1 MILELKNI
9 NFGFNKDKPLLKSL
23 SMSLEQGKIYA
34 LMGDNGSGKT
44 TLLNL
49 ISGFLKPQ
57 NGQISVHGKPL
68 IRLSPFKIN
77 KAGIGRTFQDLRL
90 ISQLTVKENIL
101 LAIQGN
107 PTDSWYKGILPASFF
122 LKDLSRYEKTVET
135 ILTDFFLS
143 EIKNSLAGE
152 ISYGQQKLLNL
163 ACSVANGAEILLLD
177 EPVAGINKV
186 YKEQISE
193 KLQLLKQQGKTILI
207 VEHDTDFIKQTAE
220 QFLMLSEGTLQSYDT
235 WQEAIFEPEIKLSVR
250 PPKLTK
256 GQPEVLLK
264 IENLNAGYC
273 KKQVLF
279 DVSLEVNSGELVLLT
294 GGNGSG
300 KSTLLKSIYG
310 LLTDSSFK
318 KGKLTF
324 AGKSIASATSYSLI
338 REGLVYVPQ
347 KNNTFDNLTVK
358 ETLEVAANI
367 LPNAIKKDRIEE
379 VFGYL
384 PQLAAL
390 ESRTPFNMSGGE
402 KQTLALGMALLHKPK
417 MILLDEPGT
426 GLSAVNFFKKLELLA
441 SLNEVGITFLI
452 VEHRVREFD
461 GRIDKLIKMHLG
473 QIEQKP

>member
-9 NFGFNKDKPLLKSL
+9 NFGFTKDKPLLKDLSL
-23 SMSLEQGKIYA
+23 SLEQGKIYA

-57 NGQISVHGKPL
+57 NGQITVHGKSL
-68 IRLSPFKIN
+68 SGLSPFKIN

-107 PTDSWYKGILPASFF
+107 PTDSWYNSIIPKSFF
-122 LKDLSRYEKTVET
+122 SKKLEQLNEIVQKALS
-135 ILTDFFLS
+135 LFFLE
-143 EIKNSLAGE
+143 EIQDSLAGE

-163 ACSVANGAEILLLD
+163 ACCVANGNEILMLD
-177 EPVAGINKV
+177 EPVAGISNI
-186 YKEQISE
+186 YKERIKS
-193 KLQLLKQQGKTILI
+193 LLTALKQDGKTII
-207 VEHDTDFIKQTAE
+207 IIEHDTEFIKQTADK
-220 QFLMLSEGTLQSYDT
+220 FMLLSDANLTTYDKWQSEL
-235 WQEAIFEPEIKLSVR
+235 FEPEIKVSIREQRPTKNLS
-250 PPKLTK
+250 
-256 GQPEVLLK
+256 EVLLK
-264 IENLNAGYC
+264 IENLNAGYG

-279 DVSLEVNSGELVLLT
+279 DVSLEVNMGEIVLLT

-310 LLTDSSFK
+310 LLSDNSFK
-318 KGKLTF
+318 KGKVIF
-324 AGKSIASATSYSLI
+324 NGKDIATTPSYSLI
-338 REGLVYVPQ
+338 KEGLVYVPQ

-358 ETLEVAANI
+358 ENLEVAANI
-367 LPNAIKKDRIEE
+367 LPNAIKKDRIKE

-390 ESRTPFNMSGGE
+390 ESRTPFSMSGGE

-426 GLSAVNFFKKLELLA
+426 GLSSVSFKRKIEMLTT
-441 SLNEVGITFLI
+441 LNKNGITFLI
-452 VEHRVREFD
+452 VEHRTREFE
-461 GRIDKLIKMHLG
+461 GLIDRAYHLTLG
-473 QIEQKP
+473 NLKN

>member
-9 NFGFNKDKPLLKSL
+9 NFGFNKEKPLLKGL

-57 NGQISVHGKPL
+57 NGQITIHGKS
-68 IRLSPFKIN
+68 IVGLSPTKIN

-90 ISQLTVKENIL
+90 INKLTVKENIL

-107 PTDSWYKGILPASFF
+107 PTDSWYNGILPASFF
-122 LKDLSRYEKTVET
+122 LKDLSKYDKTVET
-135 ILTDFFLS
+135 ILSDFFLS
-143 EIKNSLAGE
+143 EIKNSQAGE

-163 ACSVANGAEILLLD
+163 ACCVANGAEILLLD

-193 KLQLLKQQGKTILI
+193 KLQSLKQQGKTILLI
-207 VEHDTDFIKQTAE
+207 EHDTAFIKQTAQ

-250 PPKLTK
+250 EPKHNK
-256 GQPEVLLK
+256 EQPEPLLK
-264 IENLNAGYC
+264 IENLNAGYG

-279 DVSLEVNSGELVLLT
+279 DVSLEVNSGDIVLLT

-310 LLTDSSFK
+310 LLTNSSFK
-318 KGKLTF
+318 KGKVTF
-324 AGKSIASATSYSLI
+324 NGKDITTKPSYSLI
-338 REGLVYVPQ
+338 KEGLVYVPQ
-347 KNNTFDNLTVK
+347 KNNTFDNLTVR

-367 LPNAIKKDRIEE
+367 LPNAIKKDRIKE
-379 VFGYL
+379 VFEYL
-384 PQLAAL
+384 PQLASL
-390 ESRTPFNMSGGE
+390 ESRSAFSMSGGE

-426 GLSAVNFFKKLELLA
+426 GLSSESFKRKIEILTT
-441 SLNEVGITFLI
+441 LNLNGITFLI
-452 VEHRVREFD
+452 VEHRTREFEGLVD
-461 GRIDKLIKMHLG
+461 RAYHLTLG
-473 QIEQKP
+473 NFKN

>member
-9 NFGFNKDKPLLKSL
+9 NFGFNKDKPLLKDLSL
-23 SMSLEQGKIYA
+23 SLEQGKIYA

-49 ISGFLKPQ
+49 ISGFLKSW
-57 NGQISVHGKPL
+57 NGL
-68 IRLSPFKIN
+68 ITVRSKSIVGLSPSKIN

-107 PTDSWYKGILPASFF
+107 PTDSWYNGILPASFF
-122 LKDLSRYEKTVET
+122 LKVLSEYEKTVET
-135 ILTDFFLS
+135 ILNDFFLS

-163 ACSVANGAEILLLD
+163 ACCVANGAEILLLD

-193 KLQLLKQQGKTILI
+193 KLKSLKQEGKTILLI
-207 VEHDTDFIKQTAE
+207 EHDTVFIKQTAE
-220 QFLMLSEGTLQSYDT
+220 QFLLLSEGTLQSYDT
-235 WQEAIFEPEIKLSVR
+235 WQGAIFEPEIMLSAR
-250 PPKLTK
+250 APKLTK
-256 GQPEVLLK
+256 SQPEVLLK
-264 IENLNAGYC
+264 IENMNAGYG

-310 LLTDSSFK
+310 LLNDGSFK
-318 KGKLTF
+318 KGKVTF
-324 AGKSIASATSYSLI
+324 AGKDIASTPSYSLI
-338 REGLVYVPQ
+338 KEGLVYVPQ
-347 KNNTFDNLTVK
+347 KNNTFENLTVK

-367 LPNAIKKDRIEE
+367 LPNAIKKDRIKE

-390 ESRTPFNMSGGE
+390 ESRTPFSMSGGE
-402 KQTLALGMALLHKPK
+402 KQILALGMALLHKPK

-426 GLSAVNFFKKLELLA
+426 GLSSVSFKRKIEILTT
-441 SLNEVGITFLI
+441 LNINGITFLI
-452 VEHRVREFD
+452 VEHRTREFEGLVD
-461 GRIDKLIKMHLG
+461 RAYHLTLG
-473 QIEQKP
+473 NLKN